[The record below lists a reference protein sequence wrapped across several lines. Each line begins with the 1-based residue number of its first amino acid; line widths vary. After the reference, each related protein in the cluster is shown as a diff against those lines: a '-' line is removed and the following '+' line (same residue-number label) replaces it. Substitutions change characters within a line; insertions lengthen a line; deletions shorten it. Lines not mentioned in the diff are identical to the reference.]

1 MKKPSGG
8 QLWCGKLWQVLARQ
22 MLGNPKIYWSCWWR
36 VVHPIIY
43 KVLYIPRGCL
53 GFLPTTGCG
62 FSVFF
67 GGDGLIQTES
77 IISKSQLDTN
87 EDAPRPLNQTIT
99 TPTINSSP
107 KRVEQNGIHK
117 KVVRTR
123 QKSTKSTY
131 LHLPLG
137 VFFISAYN
145 TAYTTSL
152 RFLTAPFGRCCWLW
166 SKDDSWEIFT
176 TPSLHFL
183 FGPWHDSCFTSEAVF
198 VGSPNC
204 QTKMSSPPPC
214 WHSMSHPELI
224 CRDSYFTA

>member
-1 MKKPSGG
+1 MEGSSSHYLQGF
-8 QLWCGKLWQVLARQ
+8 
-22 MLGNPKIYWSCWWR
+22 I
-36 VVHPIIY
+36 HPTWLFGISSDN
-43 KVLYIPRGCL
+43 RMW
-53 GFLPTTGCG
+53 F
-62 FSVFF
+62 FRVFF

-145 TAYTTSL
+145 TANTTSL

-166 SKDDSWEIFT
+166 SKDDS
-176 TPSLHFL
+176 
-183 FGPWHDSCFTSEAVF
+183 
-198 VGSPNC
+198 
-204 QTKMSSPPPC
+204 
-214 WHSMSHPELI
+214 
-224 CRDSYFTA
+224 